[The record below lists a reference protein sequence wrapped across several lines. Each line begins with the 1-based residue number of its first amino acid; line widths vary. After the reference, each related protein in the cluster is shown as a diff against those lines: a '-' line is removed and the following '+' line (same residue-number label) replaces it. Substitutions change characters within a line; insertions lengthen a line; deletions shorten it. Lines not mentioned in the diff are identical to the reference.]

1 MKKLTSYK
9 PEGYG
14 GCMIWIILVM
24 TVALLSC
31 NRKLHTEKTET
42 HEVEDKSSTVDSLN
56 RIIKTWANAYEEL
69 LKTTN
74 STGVVFESIPCDSS
88 LIPCDSTYR
97 WANRISG
104 PSNKITISPDGT
116 KIFEGRIKSYR
127 DDATKL
133 ESKIFSMQGTIDS
146 LNQLVKK
153 DTTHHEQ
160 SAVVVV
166 RRVKTSF
173 TPLAIWVL
181 LIAGWLMWANE
192 RFKFITIPFLNRKK

>member
-14 GCMIWIILVM
+14 GCMIWIVLVM

-74 STGVVFESIPCDSS
+74 STGVVFESQPCDTVTK
-88 LIPCDSTYR
+88 I
-97 WANRISG
+97 I
-104 PSNKITISPDGT
+104 NKITVAPDGT
-116 KIFEGRIKSYR
+116 KTFEGNIKSYK
-127 DDATKL
+127 DDKTL
-133 ESKIFSMQGTIDS
+133 ESKISAARQWAIDS
-146 LNQLVKK
+146 MSRLVKK

-166 RRVKTSF
+166 RTVKTSF